1 MAKVIL
7 DANETYTVASASTI
21 FGAAGSNETV
31 KVLDG
36 AAVTFGGDVERVEFA
51 GASTAFTYKATTTGV
66 QVLKGTTV
74 VANVVNNQK
83 LAFTDGSA
91 TVSVTFDAATAS
103 NVVKVGTQTVTA
115 TAAAPTFT
123 PNNAAGEASTLTA
136 GSSSTP
142 TTGQSFSLTTGTDAF
157 IGTAGNDTV
166 TGTSATLQ
174 AADTILDQTTTDND
188 VLNLTLTAQNN
199 QARISGIENINVNW
213 DAFGDAGF
221 DATNV
226 TGATVTLS

>member
-142 TTGQSFSLTTGTDAF
+142 TTGQSFTLTTV
-157 IGTAGNDTV
+157 AGEVLN
-166 TGTSATLQ
+166 GTSGDDTFTATQ
-174 AADTILDQTTTDND
+174 ATYQTGDVVIGNGGVDT
-188 VLNLTLTAQNN
+188 LN
-199 QARISGIENINVNW
+199 ISLAKIGRAHV
-213 DAFGDAGF
+213 
-221 DATNV
+221 
-226 TGATVTLS
+226 